1 MICQWIHSVRK
12 NGKSCQWDRS
22 FKKGANAKFPEVG
35 KDFTKCSLNLN
46 YKKMLL
52 QSLKEKETFA
62 SLNQMNDELDR
73 LESMGILSKVK
84 YRE

>member
-1 MICQWIHSVRK
+1 
-12 NGKSCQWDRS
+12 
-22 FKKGANAKFPEVG
+22 
-35 KDFTKCSLNLN
+35 
-46 YKKMLL
+46 MLL

-62 SLNQMNDELDR
+62 SLSQMNDELDR